1 MVIVGVRHSTTRLF
15 QMIGRLLRDVP
26 NKPIVKV
33 VHMLDFAPHLPAS
46 PNLESDLND
55 CLKFLYA
62 TFLLLDVIAPSQ
74 VQTND
79 LSAPTGQLTNNV
91 RQSSSNI
98 FDDLEIDLN
107 QRNDLVEKSYKKLAS
122 KFLEGHRDGFK
133 ELLPEIVQSWLVD
146 NNVDAS
152 IEEIEKLADKVW
164 KIIPSS
170 SQTGI
175 DLSDV
180 DVKLLEAVG
189 PLGFLMRFAGFD
201 ITKESLKDSLSQF
214 SSSLNQGEAEQISFL
229 HKYFKFFQ
237 QNQRFPKRSGDEE
250 EVFMNIKMQ
259 NIKSAHKAGGKSIN
273 NYNFYQSSL
282 KIAEEYGFPDF
293 FDFSA
298 ESASNKKAHETF
310 QFTLEN
316 ERCPSNKSKDS
327 YEAELGRW
335 LIGKK
340 FAFEGR
346 FQGAFYESDLDIA
359 KSYGLGDI
367 FEKIDKEKIA
377 VAYANSVCRWIL
389 VNNKIPSSN
398 SDNVLENKIGHWV
411 IRLRKNI
418 RLNKAYQSVIDVF
431 INHNLKYVLDDKN
444 LENDCLSIALEYIE
458 FYQKNSTLPSTGS
471 KNSDERRLAVWIKRL
486 RKIYNSSGKIYKS
499 TFSILKENNLLYLL
513 ECIDLEKQSNE
524 YCVEWCQFFIKNK
537 RRPTQKDLDHKKIYG
552 WFYGQI
558 KAKKGSSNQ
567 VFYPSNE
574 KIAAEQFGL
583 LNIFGDKE

>member
-1 MVIVGVRHSTTRLF
+1 
-15 QMIGRLLRDVP
+15 MIGRLLRDVP
-26 NKPIVKV
+26 NKPIIKV

-46 PNLESDLND
+46 PNLENNLND

-122 KFLEGHRDGFK
+122 KFLEGHIDGLK

-152 IEEIEKLADKVW
+152 KEEIEKLADKVW

-214 SSSLNQGEAEQISFL
+214 SSSLNHGEAEQISFL
-229 HKYFKFFQ
+229 HEYFKFFQ
-237 QNQRFPKRSGDEE
+237 QNQRFPKRSGDREE
-250 EVFMNIKMQ
+250 ILMNIKMQ
-259 NIKSAHKAGGKSIN
+259 NIKSAYKAGGKSIN

-340 FAFEGR
+340 FAYEGR

-359 KSYGLGDI
+359 KSYGFDNI

-377 VAYANSVCRWIL
+377 VAYAHKVSQWIKQ
-389 VNNKIPSSN
+389 NHRIPSSN
-398 SDNVLENKIGHWV
+398 SDDLTETKMGYWVL
-411 IRLRKNI
+411 RLRKNYK
-418 RLNKAYQSVIDVF
+418 LNLAYHSVINVF
-431 INHNLKYVLDDKN
+431 IENEMEYVLNENN
-444 LENDCLSIALEYIE
+444 LENDYLIMVNKFVDYH
-458 FYQKNSTLPSTGS
+458 KSTGKFPSSGS
-471 KNSDERRLAVWIKRL
+471 KDFAERQLGTWIKRV
-486 RKIYNSSGKIYKS
+486 RQVYNKDGKIFDS
-499 TFSILKENNLLYLL
+499 VLAILKQNNLLSLL
-513 ECIDLEKQSNE
+513 QKIDLEKQSNLL
-524 YCVEWCQFFIKNK
+524 CVEWCKFFLQYD
-537 RRPTQKDLDHKKIYG
+537 RRPTQKDTDHKKIYG
-552 WFYGQI
+552 WYYGQK
-558 KAKKGSSNQ
+558 KAKNGSKNQ
-567 VFYPSNE
+567 VFYSSNE

-583 LNIFGDKE
+583 LNIFGETE